1 MVSLRKILQL
11 PALGLKLIMKLV
23 DILVLR
29 LNSLPDA
36 LSDFVLFLLVTP
48 LSLVGT
54 EGSLQTHQCGFSN

>member
-11 PALGLKLIMKLV
+11 PTLGLKLMKPV

-36 LSDFVLFLLVTP
+36 LSVFVLFLLVTP
-48 LSLVGT
+48 LSLVGP
-54 EGSLQTHQCGFSN
+54 EGSLQTHQCQLSN